1 MVNVLD
7 MALDALLFSSA
18 LYNSNSTRTSLSNSR
33 TYRVYQRVTS
43 KPGKSALLE
52 ADSRF
57 YPSKEMSTESQ
68 DFHVD

>member
-18 LYNSNSTRTSLSNSR
+18 LYNSNSTSPSLSNSR

-43 KPGKSALLE
+43 KLGKNALLE
-52 ADSRF
+52 AD
-57 YPSKEMSTESQ
+57 
-68 DFHVD
+68 